1 MFVFNLIIKK
11 QIYATLLNR
20 TVVAMPRNFLLAG
33 RNMRTYSLEIMK
45 NWFTGSSYFFEDTV
59 YFSGNIESETDVES
73 YNQ

>member
-45 NWFTGSSYFFEDTV
+45 NWFTGSSYFFEDKV
-59 YFSGNIESETDVES
+59 AYSGGTESESVVES
-73 YNQ
+73 LNQ